1 MFSFSAP
8 QISGK
13 DHQSQCPLMLRC
25 WHQQMQLGVC
35 LAQTA
40 TLAAQSC
47 RRSLWALKRAL
58 QEPLAWAQDLIRV
71 RSTVL
76 QHTRKTVQSPSWPL
90 VEKKKKLLR
99 ETLLLKKIILKVNK
113 NFQDN

>member
-47 RRSLWALKRAL
+47 RRSLWALNRAL

-76 QHTRKTVQSPSWPL
+76 QQNSSNPIMDFVR
-90 VEKKKKLLR
+90 KKKKTT
-99 ETLLLKKIILKVNK
+99 EGNTAFKKNNSKS
-113 NFQDN
+113 Q